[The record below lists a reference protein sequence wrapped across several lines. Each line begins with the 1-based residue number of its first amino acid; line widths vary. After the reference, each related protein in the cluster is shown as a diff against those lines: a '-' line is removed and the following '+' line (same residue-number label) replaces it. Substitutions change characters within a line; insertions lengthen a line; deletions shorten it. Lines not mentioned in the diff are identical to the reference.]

1 MLLPDSNINELLSHG
16 YVRYRIKPLTTLS
29 VGDSI
34 LNSASIFFDFN
45 APIYTNTAV
54 TEIVLPTFIPEVKEP
69 FDFSLFP
76 NPTTSEM
83 TVSFSLKQKSNIEI
97 KLYNSLG
104 QHITTITDSSNDA
117 GNNTITFS
125 TANLPP
131 GIYHLQFSVDGEV
144 VTKKVV
150 KM

>member
-1 MLLPDSNINELLSHG
+1 MKDLS
-16 YVRYRIKPLTTLS
+16 VKLSDNLTT
-29 VGDSI
+29 
-34 LNSASIFFDFN
+34 
-45 APIYTNTAV
+45 
-54 TEIVLPTFIPEVKEP
+54 EIIKEVKEP

-83 TVSFSLKQKSNIEI
+83 TVSFSLKQKSKIEL
-97 KLYNSLG
+97 KLYNTLG
-104 QHITTITDSSNDA
+104 QHITTIADSSHDA

-125 TANLPP
+125 TENIPS

-150 KM
+150 KL